1 MNWLKLPKKVYFK
14 RGCMPV
20 AVREISEVYGLKKA
34 FIITDANLFK
44 DGHVRPVEEWL
55 RKGGLQIAEFFYGD
69 GEPDV
74 TVAESG
80 LPKMLEFE
88 PDAIVAVGGG
98 SVMNLAKAMW
108 VLYEH
113 PDTDLVEL
121 SEKFNKTTTAGFPVM
136 GEKAK
141 LFLISTT
148 AGTGAECS
156 PFALIKD
163 TSGKKRVIASFDLLP
178 EIAVIDS
185 DFSQNAPREL
195 VKEAGLTVLAQAVR
209 AHIDPHTTDYVLGF
223 ARDAVKDVF
232 KYLPFALADEPCMK
246 ARENMANAAALA
258 GMALS
263 NAAET
268 IDPEAGLFPSEAEK
282 SLSGDALAKLAD
294 LSRHIG
300 CGDGDDKQAAQALI
314 DAAVKL
320 QSL

>member
-20 AVREISEVYGLKKA
+20 AVRELSEVYGLKRA

-44 DGHVRPVEEWL
+44 SGMIRPVEEWL
-55 RKGGLQIAEFFYGD
+55 KKGGLQIAEFFYGD
-69 GEPDV
+69 GEPDMA
-74 TVAESG
+74 TAGSG

-88 PDAIVAVGGG
+88 PDAILGIGGG

-113 PDTDLVEL
+113 PDADLSDL
-121 SEKFNKTTTAGFPVM
+121 ADRFSKTTDAGFPEM

-156 PFALIKD
+156 PFALIND
-163 TSGKKRVIASFDLLP
+163 SSGKKRVIASFNMLP
-178 EIAVIDS
+178 EMAVIDS
-185 DFSQNAPREL
+185 DFSQGAPREL

-209 AHIDPHTTDYVLGF
+209 AHIDPHATDYIVGF

-232 KYLPFALADEPCMK
+232 ENLPAALADPPCMK

-263 NAAET
+263 NAADT
-268 IDPEAGLFPSEAEK
+268 LDPEAGLFPAESEK
-282 SLSGDALAKLAD
+282 NLTGDALAKLAD

-300 CGDGDDKQAAQALI
+300 CGEEEDQKAAATLI
-314 DAAVKL
+314 EAAEKL

>member
-20 AVREISEVYGLKKA
+20 AVRELSEVYGLKRA

-44 DGHVRPVEEWL
+44 GGMVRPVEEWL

-69 GEPDV
+69 GEPDIA
-74 TVAESG
+74 VAKSG

-88 PDAIVAVGGG
+88 PDAIVGIGGG
-98 SVMNLAKAMW
+98 SAMNLAKAMW

-113 PDTDLVEL
+113 PDADLSDL
-121 SEKFNKTTTAGFPVM
+121 ADRFGKTTDAGFPEL
-136 GEKAK
+136 GAKAK

-163 TSGKKRVIASFDLLP
+163 DSGKKRVLASYEMLP

-185 DFSQNAPREL
+185 DFSKDAPREL

-209 AHIDPHTTDYVLGF
+209 AHTDPHATDYILGF
-223 ARDAVKDVF
+223 ARDAVKDVLDN
-232 KYLPFALADEPCMK
+232 LPAALADPPDMK

-263 NAAET
+263 NAADT
-268 IDPEAGLFPSEAEK
+268 LDPEAGLFPSEGEK
-282 SLSGDALAKLAD
+282 APAGDALAKLAD

-300 CGDGDDKQAAQALI
+300 LADSSDQEAAAALI
-314 DAAVKL
+314 EAAEKL